1 VSQEALDFGRDHR
14 VSEGQRS
21 IIRVLNDAVDAV
33 SLIVA
38 AGACGCRTQDLSDSL
53 SGRSNRYMRI
63 EWVIAIRDVAPPDF
77 QQRINQAL
85 IGPGFK
91 VEAIKPLRPE
101 EKLARLEA
109 RIASRFGQAGVELVE
124 ENKR

>member
-1 VSQEALDFGRDHR
+1 MQEALDFGRDHR

-21 IIRVLNDAVDAV
+21 ILRVLNDAVDAV

-63 EWVIAIRDVAPPDF
+63 EWVIAIRDVSPPDF
-77 QQRINQAL
+77 RQRINEAL
-85 IGPGFK
+85 VGPGYK
-91 VEAIKPLRPE
+91 IEPIKPLDAK

-109 RIASRFGQAGVELVE
+109 RIAARFGQAGVELVE